1 MYLCGGMC
9 TYAGAHVSHRVGF
22 PGAGV
27 PGQHDSP
34 DVGIELGSV
43 DEQCTPSL
51 QHFTA
56 FLINLTISY
65 ISHQVLYFF
74 FSIFLK

>member
-1 MYLCGGMC
+1 MCLCVGMC

-27 PGQHDSP
+27 TGQHESP

-43 DEQCTPSL
+43 EEQCIPSL
-51 QHFTA
+51 QPFTA
-56 FLINLTISY
+56 FLIL
-65 ISHQVLYFF
+65 F
-74 FSIFLK
+74 